1 MTVCVRKIFGLF
13 LLTIAFVVSGCAS
26 IESYYVPVPTGDA
39 QLMDYEGELT
49 PELAQDKSSDE
60 LILRRASEDYV
71 LIGRADFGGPSED
84 DWVSAMVRQG
94 EAVKAEKVDYFTW
107 FDRIEKRTGVMNMP
121 VTQTS
126 YATVCG
132 PRGPRTVSM
141 TTTSTAYVPYDY
153 NVSCNEYHV
162 FFFKKTRNPSRFG
175 AMFALPDDDLA
186 KKIGTRSGVAIRAVV
201 PEKQAW
207 TNDLFRD
214 DVIQEIDG
222 QPATLTSVKILDQSA
237 PGHRLKI
244 WRDGKVIEK
253 TIR

>member
-1 MTVCVRKIFGLF
+1 MNASMRKIHGL
-13 LLTIAFVVSGCAS
+13 LLLLVALVVSGCAS

-39 QLMDYEGELT
+39 RLIDYEGEIT
-49 PELAQDKSSDE
+49 PELAPDKSADE
-60 LILRRASEDYV
+60 LILRRAAEDYV
-71 LIGRADFGGPSED
+71 LVGRADFGGPSEE
-84 DWVSAMVRQG
+84 DWVSAMARQG
-94 EAVKAEKVDYFTW
+94 EAVMAEKVDYFSW
-107 FDRIEKRTGVMNMP
+107 FSRIEKRTGMMNVP

-141 TTTSTAYVPYDY
+141 TTTSNTYVPYDY

-162 FFFKKTRNPSRFG
+162 FFFKRAMNPSRFG

-186 KKIGTRSGVAIRAVV
+186 KRVGTRSGVVICAVV

-207 TNDLFRD
+207 TNDLFRG
-214 DVIQEIDG
+214 DVIQEVDG
-222 QPATLTSVKILDQSA
+222 QPATLTSVKGLDQNA
-237 PGHRLKI
+237 TGRRLKI
-244 WRDGKVIEK
+244 WRDGKIIEQ